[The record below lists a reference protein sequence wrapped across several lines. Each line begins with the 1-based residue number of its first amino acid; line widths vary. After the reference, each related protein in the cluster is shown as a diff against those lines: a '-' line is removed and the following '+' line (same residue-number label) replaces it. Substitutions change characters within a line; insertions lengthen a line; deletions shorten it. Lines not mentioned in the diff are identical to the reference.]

1 MVAPVSW
8 ATTASGRL
16 NEAGF
21 RSGAAR
27 RQVIQLLDGESC
39 ALTALEIDRRLP
51 KVGRATV
58 YRTLEQLEQ
67 LDLVHRVDVG
77 GEGAA
82 YERNDPSGHHH
93 HMVCVDCG
101 RLVPFADQAL
111 ERAIEGIAER
121 AQFEVTAHDVVL
133 RGRCPGCRD
142 RRS

>member
-1 MVAPVSW
+1 MSW
-8 ATTASGRL
+8 AERANGRL
-16 NEAGF
+16 NDAGF

-27 RQVIQLLDGESC
+27 RRVIELLGEQDC

-77 GEGAA
+77 AESSA

-101 RLVPFADQAL
+101 RLVPFEDSSL
-111 ERAIEGIAER
+111 ERAIETIGRDAD
-121 AQFEVTAHDVVL
+121 FEVTAHDVVL
-133 RGRCPGCRD
+133 RGHCPACREG
-142 RRS
+142 RS